1 MSYSMQFVSM
11 KPPFQQ
17 TAAAC
22 TETPVAPCVA
32 MLLTFQSTTHCVRL
46 SVVMLPHYSVELS
59 LDVIEIV
66 SPEYRLKIE
75 LWVAA
80 LAGL

>member
-1 MSYSMQFVSM
+1 MSYLQFVSM
-11 KPPFQQ
+11 RPPFKQ

-22 TETPVAPCVA
+22 TETPVALCVA

>member
-22 TETPVAPCVA
+22 AETSVAPCVA

-46 SVVMLPHYSVELS
+46 SAVMLPHYSVELS